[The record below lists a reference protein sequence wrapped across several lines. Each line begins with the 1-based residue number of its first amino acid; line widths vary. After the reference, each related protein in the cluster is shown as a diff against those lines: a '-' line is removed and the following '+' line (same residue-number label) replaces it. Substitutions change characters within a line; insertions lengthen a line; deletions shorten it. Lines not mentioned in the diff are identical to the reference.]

1 MTSRWVH
8 RAGVSAHGLIWL
20 EAMLI
25 PKPLIGAGI
34 VFGDTQVLAQRDGS
48 EFYLPVA
55 RGGLAHLLH
64 FRFDDATGAGL
75 FGNREE
81 LLDLWRHRLGASVG
95 GPVVQ
100 TIADDTLTP

>member
-1 MTSRWVH
+1 
-8 RAGVSAHGLIWL
+8 
-20 EAMLI
+20 
-25 PKPLIGAGI
+25 
-34 VFGDTQVLAQRDGS
+34 
-48 EFYLPVA
+48 
-55 RGGLAHLLH
+55 
-64 FRFDDATGAGL
+64 L